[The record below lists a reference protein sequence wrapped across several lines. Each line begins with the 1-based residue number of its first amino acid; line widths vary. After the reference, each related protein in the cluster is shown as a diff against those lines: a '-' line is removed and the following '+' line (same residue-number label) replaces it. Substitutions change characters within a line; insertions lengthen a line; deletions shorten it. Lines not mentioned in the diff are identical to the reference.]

1 MVGSWRQA
9 WILAG
14 VALASPLHAQDGRPV
29 FAVLPFENAGSYGQD
44 KEIFQAL
51 QLGIPATLAAVIAS
65 HPGARVADADRVQ
78 QAFKAQKLAA
88 AQRVDAVTAAQ
99 VAKAAGARYA
109 VTGSFADFY
118 GKFRINARLVDADN
132 GQIVKVVSNDDP
144 NHQDR
149 AQLAAIIQAVSEKL
163 VNAAGLQ
170 PFPGDV
176 AARASAVPTDALN
189 QYSRGLLFESQGDKA
204 KASESYQR
212 ALASFP
218 SYTEARNGLH
228 RVGGGS

>member
-1 MVGSWRQA
+1 MVGSWRRA
-9 WILAG
+9 WTLAG
-14 VALASPLHAQDGRPV
+14 TVLAFPLHAQDARPV

-51 QLGIPATLAAVIAS
+51 QLGIPATIAAMIAT
-65 HPGARVADADRVQ
+65 HPGARVADADRVR
-78 QAFKAQKLAA
+78 QAFKAQRLGP
-88 AQRVDAVTAAQ
+88 AQRVDAATAGQ
-99 VAKAAGARYA
+99 VAKAAGARYV

-132 GQIVKVVSNDDP
+132 GQIIKVVSNDDP
-144 NHQDR
+144 DHQDR
-149 AQLAAIIQAVSEKL
+149 AQLAAIIQTVSEKL
-163 VNAAGLQ
+163 VSSAGLP
-170 PFPGDV
+170 PFPGDA

-212 ALASFP
+212 ALTAFP
-218 SYTEARNGLH
+218 DYTQARDGLQ
-228 RVGGGS
+228 RVRGS